1 LRTKLTVGTVG
12 GGRHIQ
18 HPENPGANSMS
29 TQITG
34 DRWVTDAR
42 TAADPTAQRAQD
54 SMAQLARKG
63 QDTALRSLQV
73 WADLARSFGTTA
85 PSPAAEAAMFSL
97 AHDPFE
103 KLLVAHRQIVDELV
117 AAQREITQQFVEATA
132 AVDDHPVR
140 R

>member
-1 LRTKLTVGTVG
+1 
-12 GGRHIQ
+12 
-18 HPENPGANSMS
+18 MS

-34 DRWVTDAR
+34 DRWANDAR
-42 TAADPTAQRAQD
+42 IAADVTAQHAQD

-63 QDTALRSLQV
+63 QDAALRSLQV
-73 WADLARSFGTTA
+73 WADLARNFGTTA
-85 PSPAAEAAMFSL
+85 PSSAAEATMFSL

-103 KLLVAHRQIVDELV
+103 KLLVAQRQIVDELV
-117 AAQREITQQFVEATA
+117 ATQREFTHQVVEASA

>member
-1 LRTKLTVGTVG
+1 LRAELTLGTVV

-18 HPENPGANSMS
+18 HPENPGAISMS

-34 DRWVTDAR
+34 DRWANDAR
-42 TAADPTAQRAQD
+42 IAADVTAQHAQD

-63 QDTALRSLQV
+63 QDAALRSLQV
-73 WADLARSFGTTA
+73 WADLARNFGTAA
-85 PSPAAEAAMFSL
+85 PSSAAGATMFSL

-103 KLLVAHRQIVDELV
+103 KLLVAQCQIVDELV
-117 AAQREITQQFVEATA
+117 ATQREFTHQVVEASA